1 MSSLREH
8 KKNLMFMDAAQEREN
23 TEKMVQS
30 LNVKTFDPNKQTAG
44 TLSGGNQQKIV
55 FAKWVLREPKIFLL
69 DEPTRGVDVG
79 AKYEIYTII
88 QDLAKKNS
96 CVLMVSSEIEELM
109 GVCDRILVMSNN
121 RITGEL
127 KKEEYVPEDIMKF
140 AVEV

>member
-1 MSSLREH
+1 M
-8 KKNLMFMDAAQEREN
+8 
-23 TEKMVQS
+23 
-30 LNVKTFDPNKQTAG
+30 
-44 TLSGGNQQKIV
+44 
-55 FAKWVLREPKIFLL
+55 

-88 QDLAKKNS
+88 QELAKKNS

-127 KKEEYVPEDIMKF
+127 TKDEYVPEEIMKF
-140 AVEV
+140 AVGGVK